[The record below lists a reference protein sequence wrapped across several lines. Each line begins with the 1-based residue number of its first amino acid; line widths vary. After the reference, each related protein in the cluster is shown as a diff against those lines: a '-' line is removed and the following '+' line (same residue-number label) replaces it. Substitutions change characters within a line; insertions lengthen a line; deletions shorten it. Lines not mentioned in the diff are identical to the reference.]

1 MSKRDRERERER
13 GWEGQADEHRLAAA
27 PARPRTRRVLRQ
39 CAVHPAQCRAIR
51 QETPRQRGAP
61 PPPLRPLFSF
71 SPTLSRLSFISSPP
85 ASLPFALTAL
95 ALALALS
102 GHMPRAGV
110 VTAGIRLAGLKLER
124 RPTFTVGQRVR
135 VQRNI
140 VFKHLPKLKDG
151 FDAVGCEGT
160 VIRTYDNAQISA
172 DRCAGVLLI
181 PNHTLH
187 RFPHVA
193 SIVV

>member
-1 MSKRDRERERER
+1 MST
-13 GWEGQADEHRLAAA
+13 GWLRLLLVLALGACYANALCIQPNAGQFGRRRLA
-27 PARPRTRRVLRQ
+27 
-39 CAVHPAQCRAIR
+39 
-51 QETPRQRGAP
+51 
-61 PPPLRPLFSF
+61 
-71 SPTLSRLSFISSPP
+71 
-85 ASLPFALTAL
+85 
-95 ALALALS
+95 S